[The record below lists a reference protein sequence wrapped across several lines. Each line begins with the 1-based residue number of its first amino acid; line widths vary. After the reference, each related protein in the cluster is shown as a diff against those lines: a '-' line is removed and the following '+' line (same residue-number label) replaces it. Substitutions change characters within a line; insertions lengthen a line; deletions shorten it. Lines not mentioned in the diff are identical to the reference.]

1 MMPFEKRL
9 AHLETAGNM
18 RFQGRQVGVIFDADE
33 ADIDASFL
41 RYKRTREASETPD
54 EFQHRVASTMSRN
67 RRPCSE
73 RISTPGKRRGLFVRI
88 DRRRFRLASGF
99 VAT

>member
-54 EFQHRVASTMSRN
+54 EFNTASRSKPASLARN
-67 RRPCSE
+67 
-73 RISTPGKRRGLFVRI
+73 
-88 DRRRFRLASGF
+88 
-99 VAT
+99 

>member
-9 AHLETAGNM
+9 SRLEAARNL

-33 ADIDASFL
+33 ADIHAGSV

-54 EFQHRVASTMSRN
+54 EFQHRVTVETSKRGSKLVTMTRQ
-67 RRPCSE
+67 RFDE
-73 RISTPGKRRGLFVRI
+73 IAARIKEEI
-88 DRRRFRLASGF
+88 
-99 VAT
+99 